1 MSRTK
6 HLTYEKSR
14 ERFVFQ
20 IRVPLDV
27 AQAFGGRTH
36 IKVALGRID
45 EATAIAKA
53 QQLREHWA
61 KKFEAARR
69 RRARPAKA
77 TGDQPTVSLTL
88 DESLFQRTVVTRRLI
103 TLGALQQSLGALRQA
118 DDDAWDV
125 AVIEAEEWL
134 KGARRRLVR
143 GVTDDAKQAL
153 EDIAVSYGVVLKHN
167 DCDFQAFAE
176 LINADTAALAAAWL
190 AALNGEAGLEGL
202 HPKPSDLLP
211 LTRFYGTPAAA
222 LVSAWQDR
230 LKLVGKETRP
240 KTVAK
245 YASIVNDLAAVLGE
259 TPVEALSEGQVA
271 ALLTLW
277 QERGNASSTIVAKLT
292 TVITLVAPIAA
303 DAAARCRAMLPR
315 TRIDKAKR
323 LPLTAAQLQKVREAV
338 VADEVTTDD
347 DTMLVDLMMLTG
359 ARLGELMQTR
369 VADVSWHDGLWHI
382 KLGGHEDAVLKTITS
397 HRTVPV
403 RTAHTPELE
412 RWLTHRTSTA
422 ASSVFLFAEAR
433 ADSLGCFGGAESK
446 RLNRVIRSIHNDK
459 RIVLESIR
467 NTVARTLRA
476 EGVDPRVRRAIL
488 GHTDVDIHERHYDP
502 EALMTIEDFME
513 AVPVLEALA
522 AKARGKCRA
531 AS

>member
-61 KKFEAARR
+61 KKFEAARCR
-69 RRARPAKA
+69 RSRPILATSGHAK
-77 TGDQPTVSLTL
+77 VSLTL
-88 DESLFQRTVVTRRLI
+88 DESLFQRTVATRRLI
-103 TLGALQQSLGALRQA
+103 TLDTLQQKLGALRQA

-125 AVIEAEEWL
+125 AVREAEAWL

-143 GVTDDAKQAL
+143 GVTDDARQAL
-153 EDIAVSYGVVLKHN
+153 EDIAASYGVMLKHN

-176 LINADTAALAAAWL
+176 LINADTVALAAAWL
-190 AALNGEAGLEGL
+190 AALNGEAGLEAL
-202 HPKPSDLLP
+202 HPQSCDLLP

-230 LKLVGKETRP
+230 LKLVGKETRK

-245 YASIVNDLAAVLGE
+245 YTSIINDLAAVLGE
-259 TPVEALSEGQVA
+259 TPVEALSECQVA
-271 ALLTLW
+271 ALMTLW
-277 QERGNASSTIVAKLT
+277 QERGNGASTIVTKLS
-292 TVITLVAPIAA
+292 TVITLVALVSAN
-303 DAAARCRAMLPR
+303 AAARCRAMLPR
-315 TRIDKAKR
+315 TRIDRAKR

-359 ARLGELMQTR
+359 ARLGELMQLR
-369 VADVSWHDGLWHI
+369 VGDVTQHDGLWHLKI
-382 KLGGHEDAVLKTITS
+382 GGHADAVLKTVTS
-397 HRTVPV
+397 YRTVPV
-403 RTAHTPELE
+403 STTQTPELE
-412 RWLTHRTSTA
+412 RWLSLRTHTA
-422 ASSVFLFAEAR
+422 APSEFLFRDAQ
-433 ADSLGCFGGAESK
+433 ADGFGCFGGPESK
-446 RLNRVIRSIHNDK
+446 RLNRVIRSLHDDR

-467 NTVARTLRA
+467 NAVARTLRA
-476 EGVDPRVRRAIL
+476 EGVDPRVRRAML
-488 GHTDVDIHERHYDP
+488 GHADVDIHERHYDP
-502 EALMTIEDFME
+502 EALMTVEDFLE
-513 AVPVLEALA
+513 VVPVLEGLTAR
-522 AKARGKCRA
+522 ARGKCPA
-531 AS
+531 VS